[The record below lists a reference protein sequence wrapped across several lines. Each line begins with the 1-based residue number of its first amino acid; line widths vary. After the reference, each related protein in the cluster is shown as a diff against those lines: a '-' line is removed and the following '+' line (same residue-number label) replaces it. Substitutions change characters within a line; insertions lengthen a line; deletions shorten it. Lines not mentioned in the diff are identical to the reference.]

1 MSFLSSGL
9 KTICPCYFSRY
20 AAEYLP
26 NIKYVV
32 KSDDDVAVDT
42 FHLERYLE
50 AYVPEKGRGEAFFL
64 CDPVQGNVPHR

>member
-1 MSFLSSGL
+1 M
-9 KTICPCYFSRY
+9 
-20 AAEYLP
+20 
-26 NIKYVV
+26 